1 MGCIQPQMTY
11 RNLSLWNHLLS
22 EAPAS
27 CMIGILTTTHQEE
40 KNNLDQTLPT
50 PRIIADRIPELQLKP
65 EPEPKPE
72 FSPVATAQ
80 AN

>member
-1 MGCIQPQMTY
+1 
-11 RNLSLWNHLLS
+11 
-22 EAPAS
+22 
-27 CMIGILTTTHQEE
+27 MIGILTTTHQEE